1 MSDLDKSTVRPGLL
15 VSLKTV
21 LQGNV
26 KYLKTELEEDHPIDD
41 GGRKARWETERTIAN
56 AQEHEDAVKVRGRC
70 RTVILS
76 VCAKSNFGF
85 LCSIEKQKLLEEAV
99 IEARRLAEN
108 FNATS
113 SLSKIGVFV
122 LVGELVAN
130 EVEAAR
136 AINFEV
142 RGLIDSMEQ
151 GIKRLDVKQIRDA
164 ALRAKNLGSMLT
176 DSANEKLDVAIKAAR
191 KVATAITKQGEVA
204 SSEIDQQTITTL
216 ADARTAFL
224 DLDAA
229 DDLDGPVFEAQ
240 APEIDLEEPYFPGRL
255 ETQIDSEFDVEDDV
269 PQVREEP
276 SLARELGID
285 LD

>member
-26 KYLKTELEEDHPIDD
+26 KYLKTELEEDHAIDD

-56 AQEHEDAVKVRGRC
+56 AQEHEDAVKVRSKC
-70 RTVILS
+70 RILIMS
-76 VCAKSNFGF
+76 VCAKSNFGL
-85 LCSIEKQKLLEEAV
+85 LCSIEKQKQLEEAV
-99 IEARRLAEN
+99 SESRRLAES

-151 GIKRLDVKQIRDA
+151 GIKKLDVKQIRDA

-176 DSANEKLDVAIKAAR
+176 DGANEKLSEAIKAAR

-204 SSEIDQQTITTL
+204 SSEIDQQTMTTL

-224 DLDAA
+224 DLSAA

-240 APEIDLEEPYFPGRL
+240 APEIDLD
-255 ETQIDSEFDVEDDV
+255 QIDFEVDIGDQNDV
-269 PQVREEP
+269 PGVDVHAARDNP
-276 SLARELGID
+276 SLAKELGID